1 MNAQP
6 EFARELPAAPT
17 TPAITRRQWV
27 SSIVAGTIGNA
38 VEAFDWMIYTA
49 FAIYFGKQFFPS
61 DNSTVTLL
69 SAFAVFAVGFAMRPL
84 GGWAMGAFSDRFGRR
99 SGLML
104 TILAMAGSS
113 LIIAFLPTY
122 SSIGI
127 LAPILL
133 TSLRM
138 LQGLS
143 VGGEYSAATLF
154 LAESAPPKRRGFF
167 TSFQFGSVA
176 VGMLLSSAMSWAMAH
191 YMSRDALEAW
201 GWRVPFFI
209 GGCGALV
216 GFWMRRHVAETASF
230 EQLKREGRVNPRSL
244 WWTWSHHPKAVLR
257 LVGITVLGAFSF
269 YLFVSFMP
277 VYAIRHAGAHPEDA
291 FAASTVTI
299 AIFMITQPLF
309 GALSDRIG
317 RRPQL
322 IVFALGY
329 LLFLYPVIRSI
340 GPSFGSMLLVEC
352 FGMLLYGL
360 YTAIAPAVMAELFPT
375 EVRGVGIG
383 AAYNLVVALLGGTT
397 PYLMTAAQTHQRE
410 GWFIAYVCVGALIG
424 LVTFWRMPETVGIE
438 LK

>member
-1 MNAQP
+1 MIDAQP
-6 EFARELPAAPT
+6 NFASEASAPH
-17 TPAITRRQWV
+17 ITRREWT
-27 SSIVAGTIGNA
+27 SSIIAGTVGNA

-61 DNSTVTLL
+61 DNATVTLL

-84 GGWAMGAFSDRFGRR
+84 GGWAMGAFADRFGRR
-99 SGLML
+99 SGLMVS
-104 TILAMAGSS
+104 ILAMAGSS
-113 LIIAFLPTY
+113 LMIAFLPTY
-122 SSIGI
+122 STIGI
-127 LAPILL
+127 AAPIAL
-133 TSLRM
+133 TALRM

-143 VGGEYSAATLF
+143 VGGEYNAATLF
-154 LAESAPPKRRGFF
+154 LAESAPPARRGFF

-176 VGMLLSSAMSWAMAH
+176 VGMLLSSALSWGMAH
-191 YMSRDALEAW
+191 YMTRDAIEAW

-209 GGCGALV
+209 GGCGALL

-230 EQLKREGRVNPRSL
+230 TQLKSQGRSNPRSL
-244 WWTWSHHPKAVLR
+244 WWTWTHYPKTVLR

-269 YLFVSFMP
+269 YLFISFMP
-277 VYAIRHAGAHPEDA
+277 VYAIHYAGALPADA
-291 FAASTVTI
+291 FAASTVSI
-299 AIFMITQPLF
+299 AVFMLSQPLF

-329 LLFLYPVIRSI
+329 LFFLYPVVRSI
-340 GPSFGSMLLVEC
+340 GPSFLSMLLVEC

-360 YTAIAPAVMAELFPT
+360 YTAIAPAIMAELFPT
-375 EVRGVGIG
+375 EVRGMGIG

-397 PYLMTAAQTHQRE
+397 PYLMTAFQARHHE
-410 GWFIAYVCVGALIG
+410 GWFIGYVCLGALIS
-424 LVTFWRMPETVGIE
+424 LFTFISMPETVGIQ

>member
-1 MNAQP
+1 MNAQS
-6 EFARELPAAPT
+6 ELTRELSASPVTWRNRAG
-17 TPAITRRQWV
+17 
-27 SSIVAGTIGNA
+27 SIIAGTVGNA

-49 FAIYFGKQFFPS
+49 FAIYFSKQFFPS
-61 DNSTVTLL
+61 DNATVTLL

-99 SGLML
+99 SGLMV

-113 LIIAFLPTY
+113 LVIAFLPTY

-127 LAPILL
+127 LAPILMTL
-133 TSLRM
+133 LRM

-143 VGGEYSAATLF
+143 VGGEYNAATLF
-154 LAESAPPKRRGFF
+154 LAESAPPKQRGFF

-176 VGMLLSSAMSWAMAH
+176 VGMLLSSALSWAMAH
-191 YMSRDALEAW
+191 YMSREALEAW
-201 GWRVPFFI
+201 GWRIPFFI

-230 EQLKREGRVNPRSL
+230 EKLKREGRINPRSL
-244 WWTWSHHPKAVLR
+244 WWTWTHYPKAVLR
-257 LVGITVLGAFSF
+257 LVGITVLGAFGF

-277 VYAIRHAGAHPEDA
+277 IYAIRHAGARPDDA

-299 AIFMITQPLF
+299 VIFMIAQPFF

-329 LLFLYPVIRSI
+329 LLFLYPVVRSI

-360 YTAIAPAVMAELFPT
+360 YTAIAPAIMAELFPT
-375 EVRGVGIG
+375 EVRGMGIG

-397 PYLMTAAQTHQRE
+397 PYLMTAFQARGHE
-410 GWFIAYVCVGALIG
+410 GWFLAYVSAGALIG